1 MTKYIIAA
9 ATLVLASCGNSN
21 NNTDLTGN
29 WIEVMPVN
37 RNIVQGVTLD
47 ADGKAN
53 SIGMATLQYEKWKAV
68 DGKLI
73 LWGKSIGNGQ
83 TIDFSDT
90 LTIVRATADSLLLD
104 KYGMYRI
111 SYYKVASVEDIKP
124 FNVLDSLETPELD
137 WLTELETKMYKTKNG
152 SELKIHNYK
161 SCGDGVYELN
171 GSSYGRLY
179 TLRGD
184 AENPDAVVY
193 QLVPFNGGE
202 MINLLYQDDKLLQ
215 LNDKFEKPKEA
226 AGSDVYT
233 LTEYNLFQNR
243 DEMSNISHN

>member
-9 ATLVLASCGNSN
+9 ATFILASCGSNN

-37 RNIVQGVTLD
+37 CNIVQGVTLD
-47 ADGKAN
+47 ADGKAK
-53 SIGMATLQYEKWKAV
+53 SIGMATLQYEKWKSE

-90 LTIVRATADSLLLD
+90 LTIVRATVDSLLLD

-111 SYYKVASVEDIKP
+111 SYYKVANIEDVKP
-124 FNVLDSLETPELD
+124 FNMLDSLKTVEG
-137 WLTELETKMYKTKNG
+137 LTELETRTYKTENG
-152 SELKIHNYK
+152 SELTIHNYK
-161 SCGDGVYELN
+161 HCGDGVYELN
-171 GSSYGRLY
+171 GSSHGRLY

-202 MINLLYQDDKLLQ
+202 MINLLYQDDKLLL
-215 LNDKFEKPKEA
+215 LNDKFEKPNEA
-226 AGSDVYT
+226 AGSDVYSIT
-233 LTEYNLFQNR
+233 VVEKQ
-243 DEMSNISHN
+243 

>member
-1 MTKYIIAA
+1 MTKYIIAV
-9 ATLVLASCGNSN
+9 ATFILASCGSSNS
-21 NNTDLTGN
+21 NTDLTGN
-29 WIEVMPVN
+29 WIEAMPVN

-47 ADGKAN
+47 ANGKAK
-53 SIGMATLQYEKWKAV
+53 SIGMATLQYEKWKAE

-90 LTIVRATADSLLLD
+90 LNIVRATADSLLLD

-111 SYYKVASVEDIKP
+111 SYYKVANIEDAKP
-124 FNVLDSLETPELD
+124 FNVLDSLKTVEG
-137 WLTELETKMYKTKNG
+137 LTELEARTYKTENG

-161 SCGDGVYELN
+161 HCGDGVYELN
-171 GSSYGRLY
+171 GSNYGRLY

-184 AENPDAVVY
+184 AENPDAIVY

-202 MINLLYQDDKLLQ
+202 MINLLYQDDKLLL
-215 LNDKFEKPKEA
+215 LNDKFEKPNEA
-226 AGSDVYT
+226 AGSDVYSIT
-233 LTEYNLFQNR
+233 VVEKQ
-243 DEMSNISHN
+243 